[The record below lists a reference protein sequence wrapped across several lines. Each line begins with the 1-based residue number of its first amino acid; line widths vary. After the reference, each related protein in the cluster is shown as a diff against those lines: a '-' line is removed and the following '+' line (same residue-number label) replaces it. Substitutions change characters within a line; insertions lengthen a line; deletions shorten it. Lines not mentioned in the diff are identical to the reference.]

1 MSAHPQPQSPTALP
15 RKARIAISAIFLI
28 NGIMVANWL
37 TRIPDVKNSLQLSDG
52 TLAFALLAAALGALT
67 GQPIMGIA
75 ISRYGSQITTTVA
88 ALVFSLTMFLSGF
101 APNLWMLSV
110 ALFIFGAWNGSLDVA
125 MNAQATKVEGLYGKT
140 IINSFHGLWSLGG
153 LIGAFMGGYAA
164 ARFPLGPHLS
174 FLGVFGLIAMFIA
187 SRSLLPD
194 QGHKDGEGF
203 KLSLPPP
210 ILIPLGIIAFCTLV
224 AEGAVADW
232 SAIYLR
238 EHLGSSPAMGAAA
251 FGAFSLCMAAGRLTG
266 DWITLYIGNF
276 TLLAGGG
283 VFTALGALLVVGTT
297 EPLFV
302 IIGFAIMG
310 LAMACMFPLVLSTA
324 SRTPGIA
331 PSIGIAAMASVGYS
345 GFLAGPPI
353 FGMIS
358 NFSSLRIALSLLVV
372 FGLLMIVSAFIARKQ
387 GTI

>member
-1 MSAHPQPQSPTALP
+1 MTPLPHPEAAAVVP
-15 RKARIAISAIFLI
+15 RKERIAISSIFLI

-37 TRIPDVKNSLQLSDG
+37 IRIPDVKQALQLSDG
-52 TLAFALLAAALGALT
+52 TLALALLASALGALI
-67 GQPIMGIA
+67 GQPIMGVA

-88 ALVFSLTMFLSGF
+88 ALVFSLTMFLPGL
-101 APNLWMLSV
+101 APNLLLISL

-125 MNAQATKVEGLYGKT
+125 MNAQATKVESLYGKT

-153 LIGAFMGGYAA
+153 LIGAFIGGYAA
-164 ARFPLGPHLS
+164 QYLSLATHLS
-174 FLGVFGLIAMFIA
+174 ILGVFGLIAMGIA
-187 SRSLLPD
+187 TRFLLVD
-194 QGHKDGEGF
+194 KGNNDGEGF

-210 ILIPLGIIAFCTLV
+210 ILIPLGIIAFCNLV
-224 AEGAVADW
+224 AEGAVGDW

-251 FGAFSLCMAAGRLTG
+251 FGAFSLCMAVGRLTG
-266 DWITLYIGNF
+266 DWITQYVGTFKLM
-276 TLLAGGG
+276 AGGG
-283 VFTALGALLVVGTT
+283 VLTTIGALMVVGTT
-297 EPLFV
+297 VPLMV

-310 LAMACMFPLVLSTA
+310 IALACIFPLVLSTA

-358 NFSSLRIALSLLVV
+358 NFSSLRTALTLLVA
-372 FGLLMIVSAFIARKQ
+372 FGLLMIVCSFIARKQ

>member
-1 MSAHPQPQSPTALP
+1 MTAQPQPQSSVALP
-15 RKARIAISAIFLI
+15 RKERIAISSIFLI
-28 NGIMVANWL
+28 NGIMIANWL

-52 TLAFALLAAALGALT
+52 TLAIALLASALGALI
-67 GQPIMGIA
+67 GQPIMGVA
-75 ISRYGSQITTTVA
+75 ISRYGSQITTTIA
-88 ALVFSLTMFLSGF
+88 ALIFSLTMFLPGF
-101 APNLWMLSV
+101 ASNLFFLSL

-164 ARFPLGPHLS
+164 IYLSLGIHLS
-174 FLGVFGLIAMFIA
+174 IMGVFGLIAMFIA
-187 SRSLLPD
+187 TRSLLPD
-194 QGHKDGEGF
+194 KGHNDGEGF

-210 ILIPLGIIAFCTLV
+210 ILIPLGIIAFCNLV

-266 DWITLYIGNF
+266 DWITQYIGSF
-276 TLLAGGG
+276 TLMAGGG
-283 VFTALGALLVVGTT
+283 VFTTLGALLVIGTT
-297 EPLFV
+297 EPILV

-310 LAMACMFPLVLSTA
+310 LAMACIFPLVLSTA

-353 FGMIS
+353 FGLIS
-358 NFSSLRIALSLLVV
+358 NFSSLRTALSLLVL
-372 FGLLMIVSAFIARKQ
+372 FGLLMIVSAFMARKQ